1 MKNRLHFLHT
11 KVYPKRPHT
20 SPQLAMETPL
30 LEKRMSKNRRHWH
43 HYHLLWITIWL
54 WLTVRH
60 GKIQGHLY
68 HGYVSHNQRVCEMGA
83 LGWLGCNDPLLRIGP
98 FTAGPLDTQAPGEP
112 SVCSVLHRFLCGV
125 RQHDHH
131 VRHTVG
137 GTNKGHQ
144 VLGRKQHGGA
154 RRVLEGFMVSR

>member
-54 WLTVRH
+54 WHSQFAMENQHPFFIGVD
-60 GKIQGHLY
+60 HLFRLGPWLN
-68 HGYVSHNQRVCEMGA
+68 HGYVSHNQRLCEMGA
-83 LGWLGCNDPLLRIGP
+83 LGWFGCNDPL
-98 FTAGPLDTQAPGEP
+98 
-112 SVCSVLHRFLCGV
+112 LHRFLCGV

-137 GTNKGHQ
+137 ATNKGHQ